1 MNKHLV
7 DLEKW
12 GSLRISDESVFWFF
26 VCFAVFAVALWA
38 WEGSDD
44 L

>member
-12 GSLRISDESVFWFF
+12 GTLKISDDVAFWFLL
-26 VCFAVFAVALWA
+26 CFAVFAVALWA